1 MGTLLLSSAALTSL
15 FIFLFLFFLFLFFSN
30 NILHKMENE
39 NNFNVIKEELEN
51 IASGLRRLINSDES
65 LNVAVDSQSESRID
79 ATASAASSTSGVGL
93 RRLLKRISREASE
106 NRASNASSTDN
117 LDWRPLLDSVENL
130 NAASLSHLYIER
142 LFKEGK
148 DATTS
153 VNDLEL
159 RRLFEECGKATP
171 ESLSNLCINRLF
183 NRNDDSK
190 SLSNLCVDRLF
201 KREESDANAK
211 QEKSLIDLGTRRL
224 FQEEKPAAASL
235 SDLGMAQ
242 LFQPSTHD
250 QTTTDQ
256 AFSGAEAPDAAD
268 TSSNAWTTD
277 VIVSLRALIEA
288 KLRLLLQSKAD
299 TEVDI
304 SAPAGIES
312 TTPTVGA
319 PVRRKLVAKRR
330 IVRRKEDLNGKGD
343 NAKEEQKMDAGE
355 KEKSKVDAGDD
366 HNKVESG
373 DPKEAVNRDVL

>member
-1 MGTLLLSSAALTSL
+1 MGATTVFRRAQRVC
-15 FIFLFLFFLFLFFSN
+15 FFFFFFYFFFFSN

-117 LDWRPLLDSVENL
+117 LDWRPLLDSSTESIKNASMSNLDLGRLFEEEIAVSSTDKLDWRPLLDSVENL
-130 NAASLSHLYIER
+130 NAASLSDFDLKRLFAEGKNAKAIASSLSPLYIER
-142 LFKEGK
+142 LFREGK

-201 KREESDANAK
+201 KREEPDANAK

-224 FQEEKPAAASL
+224 FQEAKPAAASL

-256 AFSGAEAPDAAD
+256 ASSGAEASDAAD
-268 TSSNAWTTD
+268 TSSNAWTTE

-288 KLRLLLQSKAD
+288 KLRLLWQSKAD
-299 TEVDI
+299 MEVDT
-304 SAPAGIES
+304 SAPAAS
-312 TTPTVGA
+312 NQQRLPSA
-319 PVRRKLVAKRR
+319 HR
-330 IVRRKEDLNGKGD
+330 
-343 NAKEEQKMDAGE
+343 
-355 KEKSKVDAGDD
+355 
-366 HNKVESG
+366 
-373 DPKEAVNRDVL
+373 